1 MGLSGHTTL
10 DNLTWGNDKL
20 TSTSQL
26 QAEVNG
32 QVDEFDKF
40 MEADLSYDQVV
51 SGF

>member
-1 MGLSGHTTL
+1 LSGHTTL
-10 DNLTWGNDKL
+10 DNLNWGGSL
-20 TSTSQL
+20 PSASQL

-32 QVDEFDKF
+32 QVNEFDKF